1 MSSRSG
7 GAQLAGLKLYGRMPP
22 LMRQRFVRAVKPSF
36 TVGTMSVV
44 TKPDG
49 AILLVRHSYLAN
61 WSFPGGLLN
70 RRELPS
76 VGAARE
82 TREEVGIRIE
92 LAGEPAV
99 VVDPYKQ
106 VVRVIYRAALAEW
119 RCEAD
124 PLPRRP
130 PRWHPRAA
138 AVALGLADGGRDVHR
153 FALRLDHRDHV
164 GERLIELRDKDSIA
178 AVAKV
183 DAGLSEEEEQ
193 PLSEDGAPSSEG
205 EATDGEGNGTELDN
219 GSPEA

>member
-61 WSFPGGLLN
+61 WSFPGGRLN

-106 VVRVIYRAALAEW
+106 VVRVIYRAALAEGVSPDDAHPASAEIVEVGW
-119 RCEAD
+119 FQPDAIGAMSPESADALAALVRCE
-124 PLPRRP
+124 RR
-130 PRWHPRAA
+130 
-138 AVALGLADGGRDVHR
+138 GR
-153 FALRLDHRDHV
+153 
-164 GERLIELRDKDSIA
+164 
-178 AVAKV
+178 
-183 DAGLSEEEEQ
+183 
-193 PLSEDGAPSSEG
+193 
-205 EATDGEGNGTELDN
+205 
-219 GSPEA
+219 